1 MRIGSRPP
9 TRARLASPTT
19 SPTTLPR
26 LAPALDPTLEPARRV
41 GSAGSRSTC
50 RMFVTRYPSLH
61 VTNHHPRRAHRHRRR
76 LAGAVHAL
84 HSAVVADA
92 LSRASKMRRR
102 RNSDGARDHA
112 RTHDIARGVRV
123 TRATPYLGKS
133 VCARAT
139 NVFSPSRG
147 ADRRVDAATRR
158 HPTDTDRRRRARGRS
173 VRKIRTRRSIG
184 ARRAVARLS
193 RHRHFDMRVEASII
207 DRRCRVFSDD
217 ETTSVAPDL
226 RHNATHRARQK
237 CSNGCGRSGAAGRR
251 RRTPRRRM
259 NDRENIRKN
268 ATPPARFFKRRLRRN
283 D

>member
-84 HSAVVADA
+84 HAAVAADA

-112 RTHDIARGVRV
+112 HTHDIARGVRV
-123 TRATPYLGKS
+123 ARATPYLGKS

-139 NVFSPSRG
+139 NVSSPSRG

-173 VRKIRTRRSIG
+173 VRKIRT
-184 ARRAVARLS
+184 
-193 RHRHFDMRVEASII
+193 
-207 DRRCRVFSDD
+207 
-217 ETTSVAPDL
+217 
-226 RHNATHRARQK
+226 
-237 CSNGCGRSGAAGRR
+237 
-251 RRTPRRRM
+251 
-259 NDRENIRKN
+259 
-268 ATPPARFFKRRLRRN
+268 
-283 D
+283 

>member
-1 MRIGSRPP
+1 
-9 TRARLASPTT
+9 
-19 SPTTLPR
+19 
-26 LAPALDPTLEPARRV
+26 
-41 GSAGSRSTC
+41 
-50 RMFVTRYPSLH
+50 MFVTRYPSLH

-76 LAGAVHAL
+76 LAGAVHAREG
-84 HSAVVADA
+84 VVADA

-139 NVFSPSRG
+139 NVLSPSRG
-147 ADRRVDAATRR
+147 ADRRVGAATRR